1 MAKACKVLL
10 LIEDLPVPADTRVW
24 ALATALHDQGC
35 QVSVI
40 CPKGSTRYRES
51 YICLQGVHVY
61 RYSSPPTTG
70 GYAAYIRE
78 YSIALLMTF
87 WLSLRV
93 WFRHGFDVIHA
104 ANPPDIFFLV
114 GLFYRLFGKK
124 FIFDLHDLAPEMFLV
139 KFGGRMKALHK
150 LLLLLEWCS
159 LRTAHLVI
167 ITNLSQKRFAIERG
181 RCQDKHLVVV
191 RNGPDL
197 QRIRLVPP
205 EPALKQGRRYLLVY
219 VGAMEV
225 QDGIE
230 YALYA
235 MHDLVHKRGQ
245 KDVALVLMGD
255 GGHAPALCAL
265 AHQLGLDEYVTF
277 LGWTLIE
284 DIVRYLSVAD
294 VALSP
299 DPQNGFNEYCTM
311 IKTME
316 YMAMGIPA
324 VAFDLAETRFSAQE
338 AALYATPNQVEDF
351 TDKIE
356 ILLADEALRASM
368 GQLGRKRVEETLNW
382 QYNKQQLLLAYQK
395 LFPDRLEF
403 VTHGPDK
410 LVDLIFSR

>member
-1 MAKACKVLL
+1 
-10 LIEDLPVPADTRVW
+10 
-24 ALATALHDQGC
+24 
-35 QVSVI
+35 
-40 CPKGSTRYRES
+40 
-51 YICLQGVHVY
+51 
-61 RYSSPPTTG
+61 
-70 GYAAYIRE
+70 
-78 YSIALLMTF
+78 
-87 WLSLRV
+87 V
-93 WFRHGFDVIHA
+93 WFRHGFDIIHA

-114 GLFYRLFGKK
+114 GLFYRFFGKK
-124 FIFDLHDLAPEMFLV
+124 FIFDLHDLSPEMFKV
-139 KFGGRMKALHK
+139 KFGGRMKVLHK
-150 LLLLLEWCS
+150 LLLLLERCS
-159 LRTAHLVI
+159 IRTAHLVI
-167 ITNLSQKRFAIERG
+167 TTNLSQKRFAIERG
-181 RCQDKHLVVV
+181 GCHAKRVLVV

-197 QRIRLVPP
+197 RRIRLVPP

-219 VGAMEV
+219 VGAMEI

-235 MHDLVHKRGQ
+235 MHDLVHKRGR

-255 GGHAPALCAL
+255 GGHAPALRAL

-368 GQLGRKRVEETLNW
+368 GRLGRTRVEETLNW
-382 QYNKQQLLLAYQK
+382 EHNRQQLLLAYQK
-395 LFPDRLEF
+395 LFPGRFEEP
-403 VTHGPDK
+403 VTP
-410 LVDLIFSR
+410 